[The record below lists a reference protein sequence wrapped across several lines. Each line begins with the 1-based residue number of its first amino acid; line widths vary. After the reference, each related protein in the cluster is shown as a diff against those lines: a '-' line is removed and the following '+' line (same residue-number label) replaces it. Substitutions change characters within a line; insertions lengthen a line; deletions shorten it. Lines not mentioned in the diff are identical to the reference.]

1 MVPSRDPT
9 NLSNAKNL
17 EGCGETARKVTL
29 PNSVGN
35 FKGTFILLQRRI
47 SRFSDSGKW
56 LKSHFN
62 EFASLVKVQKAV
74 RQAHRMQPV

>member
-35 FKGTFILLQRRI
+35 FQGTFILAQRRI
-47 SRFSDSGKW
+47 SRFSDSGK
-56 LKSHFN
+56 
-62 EFASLVKVQKAV
+62 A
-74 RQAHRMQPV
+74 